1 MSENVVATITL
12 VLTDTGAMG
21 ISGNVGDVRLA
32 LGMIDAARE
41 AVARQL
47 GKKTILEPNGAGL
60 IIPQSDAP
68 VRPNESIYPL
78 IANGDMK

>member
-1 MSENVVATITL
+1 MRENVVATITL
-12 VLTDTGAMG
+12 ALTDTGAMG
-21 ISGNVGDVRLA
+21 ISGNIGDVNLA

-47 GKKTILEPNGAGL
+47 GKKTILEPHGAGL

-68 VRPNESIYPL
+68 LRPNENVYPL
-78 IANGDMK
+78 IAGGDIK